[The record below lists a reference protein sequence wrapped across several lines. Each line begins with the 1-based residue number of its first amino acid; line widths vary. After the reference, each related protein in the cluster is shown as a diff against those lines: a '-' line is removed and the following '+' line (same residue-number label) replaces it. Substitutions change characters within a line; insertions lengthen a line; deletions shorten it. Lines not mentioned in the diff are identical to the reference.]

1 MVSLKFMNFSIS
13 IYFNFFIGA
22 NQQINTASMDQYAVR
37 FSSYDD
43 NEDEEPSEEAMLNR
57 QSVIKF
63 KDCEDEDDLEREV
76 NKFE

>member
-1 MVSLKFMNFSIS
+1 MVSLKFMNFSIY

>member
-1 MVSLKFMNFSIS
+1 MNFSIFS
-13 IYFNFFIGA
+13 LLFFIGA
-22 NQQINTASMDQYAVR
+22 NQQINSASMDQYAVR

>member
-1 MVSLKFMNFSIS
+1 
-13 IYFNFFIGA
+13 
-22 NQQINTASMDQYAVR
+22 MDQYAVR